1 MWRID
6 WWEDQLGDDVG
17 RPGETG
23 GNSPL
28 RKGSEKKRWT
38 PRVTVEVE
46 AEGYDVEWL
55 QGDARE
61 SRDFKIILNNN
72 NHYVFVSSLVLI
84 RLSGW

>member
-1 MWRID
+1 M
-6 WWEDQLGDDVG
+6 
-17 RPGETG
+17 
-23 GNSPL
+23 
-28 RKGSEKKRWT
+28 
-38 PRVTVEVE
+38 EVE

-84 RLSGW
+84 RLSG